1 MQEYCKGKS
10 IVFVGLPVSPGFT
23 HCLSRHPYIASTLFH
38 ICNRNTT
45 QESIYTVSGDC
56 NLYIGSLWSNQKHV
70 YVDNQYPFSNSTW
83 STKQIPDYKD
93 KQDALRSKG
102 VNEVIILAV
111 NDGAV
116 MMNWAKSQKVGLS
129 MLTFLGD
136 PKSEFT
142 RALVSNNE

>member
-1 MQEYCKGKS
+1 
-10 IVFVGLPVSPGFT
+10 
-23 HCLSRHPYIASTLFH
+23 
-38 ICNRNTT
+38 
-45 QESIYTVSGDC
+45 
-56 NLYIGSLWSNQKHV
+56 
-70 YVDNQYPFSNSTW
+70 
-83 STKQIPDYKD
+83 
-93 KQDALRSKG
+93 
-102 VNEVIILAV
+102 LAV